1 MARWLPSSPH
11 SHLFSQLPQRKRSSL
26 LLSPTKDPEMSPIN
40 TQERNLWQFCKGHR
54 GAKWKAEKGVD
65 IVALNKYIMRECPET
80 QKTLISRA
88 FPYYTVTDLG
98 SLTLY
103 PEPQHFCLSVKEVK
117 LGDTKAQ
124 PPWVCDSN
132 SFQNLCFW
140 QIFFL
145 THEHFHHQDPKSW
158 GPKNEAHSQ
167 SPWRPAEKPSL
178 YFIYLFI
185 FSWINS

>member
-11 SHLFSQLPQRKRSSL
+11 SHLFSQLPQGKRSSL

-40 TQERNLWQFCKGHR
+40 TQERNLWQFCKGRR

-80 QKTLISRA
+80 QKALISRA

-117 LGDTKAQ
+117 LGGAKAQ

-140 QIFFL
+140 QIFSWL
-145 THEHFHHQDPKSW
+145 MNTSTTKTLKAGAQRMKPIPSHLGGLQKSQ
-158 GPKNEAHSQ
+158 AFI
-167 SPWRPAEKPSL
+167 L
-178 YFIYLFI
+178 FIYLF
-185 FSWINS
+185 SAG